1 MTTGRIN
8 QVTIVRRGW
17 PPAHVSAPE
26 RCYKLLV
33 GAPRWGAPLRS
44 GRRLGAVGRRGRQ
57 SAFPLF
63 VPQGTRRPHRSTLW
77 VVWPR
82 GPRRRTRPRSFSHS
96 ASAARG
102 LSPAAQVVGLAI
114 GQSPT
119 EPIRRRREDEPP
131 AAIGHPQYAVQ
142 RRGCRLRGGRFPP
155 ETLPRR

>member
-44 GRRLGAVGRRGRQ
+44 GRRLSAVGRRGRQ

-82 GPRRRTRPRSFSHS
+82 VPRRRT
-96 ASAARG
+96 
-102 LSPAAQVVGLAI
+102 
-114 GQSPT
+114 
-119 EPIRRRREDEPP
+119 RRRREDEPP

-142 RRGCRLRGGRFPP
+142 RRGCRVRGGRFPP